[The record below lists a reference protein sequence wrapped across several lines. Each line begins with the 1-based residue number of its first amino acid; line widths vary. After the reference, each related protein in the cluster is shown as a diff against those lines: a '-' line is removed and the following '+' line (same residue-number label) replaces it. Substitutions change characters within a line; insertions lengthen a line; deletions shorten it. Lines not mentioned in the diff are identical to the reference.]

1 MRKMEE
7 IRQLWKP
14 FLIIFFISF
23 LILNWNNISW
33 IFNYRVISQTIANFF
48 QKDNSLKSGVS
59 ETIEFEYSEKENSL
73 EIPKV
78 EVSAPLIFV
87 EYIDE
92 VHKTLDKGV
101 VHFPDSVLPGE
112 KGQTIILGHSAP
124 PNWPDI
130 NYDNVFSR
138 LNELEGEDEIF
149 VYFNHQKYNYS
160 VIKKIFLERGE
171 EIPENTLTNSD
182 NMLILISCWPPGKD
196 IRRIALEASLKI
208 E

>member
-1 MRKMEE
+1 MKEDIKRLYKA
-7 IRQLWKP
+7 
-14 FLIIFFISF
+14 FLFIFLISF
-23 LILNWNNISW
+23 LIINWNDISW
-33 IFNYRVISQTIANFF
+33 IFNYRVISQTISNFF

-196 IRRIALEASLKI
+196 IKRIAVEAKLKT